1 MKTTTVLLLA
11 LLSVAAYAD
20 KSASQDLVSEAR
32 YWLEGVSGFW
42 QGFESG
48 LYHDAARS
56 QGCLDTQTK
65 NELIEIIASI

>member
-1 MKTTTVLLLA
+1 MKTATVLLLA
-11 LLSVAAYAD
+11 LLSVASYA
-20 KSASQDLVSEAR
+20 SPATECTLVDEAR